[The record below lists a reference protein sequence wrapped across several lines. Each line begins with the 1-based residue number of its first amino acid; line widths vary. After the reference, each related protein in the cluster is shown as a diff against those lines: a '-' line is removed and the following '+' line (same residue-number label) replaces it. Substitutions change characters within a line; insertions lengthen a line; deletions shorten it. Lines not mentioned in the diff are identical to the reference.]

1 MEESILS
8 IPFVMGGT
16 KILPSSLHRKWREP
30 KLQQSTTKS
39 SLKLC
44 SCLVS
49 SVIWPCIST
58 RNFLPC
64 MQSQLHTYASDI
76 GNAWLNRRAEL
87 FCSQVRV
94 SGNPGHTHG
103 CRRRARQCRLN
114 TRRLAAPT
122 RPTERASIH
131 SLLRYDES
139 FAPIPTAS
147 EENGRSLNAYN
158 NLDFLASFSA
168 TPFHSVCLSP
178 LLIWKGLETFS
189 LQGPPWILFV
199 LDFSFCF

>member
-49 SVIWPCIST
+49 SVIWPCITT

-94 SGNPGHTHG
+94 SGNPG
-103 CRRRARQCRLN
+103 
-114 TRRLAAPT
+114 TRMVGAAAAELASADST
-122 RPTERASIH
+122 QGDW
-131 SLLRYDES
+131 LLRLCR
-139 FAPIPTAS
+139 PS
-147 EENGRSLNAYN
+147 EH
-158 NLDFLASFSA
+158 SFSA
-168 TPFHSVCLSP
+168 P
-178 LLIWKGLETFS
+178 I
-189 LQGPPWILFV
+189 
-199 LDFSFCF
+199 